1 MKTVPRYITLWS
13 GIIATLILT
22 AASVTAKTITL
33 DDALDIARNHTA
45 RGEMVDGNLEV
56 AEQNYNANRINFYL
70 PEISIKGSAPSYAVD
85 ESYRFFGGAD
95 QKQLY
100 KTRKVNYNSF
110 IELNQS
116 LITGGDIIMTA
127 NLMSNDER
135 YPNTRTGVTPGTNI
149 NEETRQGYFTI
160 SYSQPLL
167 KPSTSKHNL
176 KNTRDDYEIARLAR
190 IEEEMMLKKEV
201 IEAYMGLLQ
210 ASVKQEMYTDKYR
223 SAMLKADIDSV
234 KLDDG
239 VISEEDLLISRSDRL
254 DAELN
259 RFEMETEAIEL
270 KRKLAI
276 LLDFDVEGQFNP
288 VEPEVVAHL
297 EETEKQYC
305 LSSWE
310 NSVPIHKAE
319 LEYDKAR
326 RDAEYKSAGHG
337 LTGELNCNYSTGQGT
352 VETDGIDEDIDTR
365 GWEISLD
372 FTYPLWDG
380 GSSGAEI
387 KSAKLQAEQ
396 ARLEFQREKQNTR
409 AAIINLINQLDV
421 SYRRLEIMRKQVEL
435 AQNRL
440 EIARGRMEDGHI
452 SEITFLESKTDYL
465 DARVK
470 YLEEMETYLLNRAEL
485 DGKYLRD
492 Q

>member
-1 MKTVPRYITLWS
+1 MKTAVRYIIVWI
-13 GIIATLILT
+13 GAIAAIAMTPAT
-22 AASVTAKTITL
+22 ATAKTITL

-45 RGEMVDGNLEV
+45 RGAMVDGNLEV

-70 PEISIKGSAPSYAVD
+70 PEIFIKGAAPAYTVDKSYG
-85 ESYRFFGGAD
+85 FFGGAN
-95 QKQLY
+95 QKLLY
-100 KTRKVNYNSF
+100 EKREVNYNSF

-116 LITGGDIIMTA
+116 LITGGDIVMTA
-127 NLMSNDER
+127 NFMSTDTR
-135 YPNTRTGVTPGTNI
+135 YPNTRDDEAFGI
-149 NEETRQGYFTI
+149 EIKEETRQGNFTV

-167 KPSTSKHNL
+167 KPSTSKHDL
-176 KNTRDDYEIARLAR
+176 KNTRDDFEIAKLTR
-190 IEEEMMLKKEV
+190 IEEETALKKEV

-210 ASVKQEMYTDKYR
+210 ASVKQELYTDKYH
-223 SAMLKADIDSV
+223 SAQLKADIDSV
-234 KLDDG
+234 KLIDG

-259 RFEMETEAIEL
+259 KFEMETEAIEL
-270 KRKLAI
+270 KRELAI
-276 LLDFDVEGQFNP
+276 LLDFDVEGQINP
-288 VEPEVVAHL
+288 TEPEVIAHL
-297 EETEKQYC
+297 EETEKQAF

-310 NSVPIHKAE
+310 NSVPVHKAE
-319 LEYDKAR
+319 LEYSQAK
-326 RDAEYKSAGHG
+326 RDADYKSAGHG
-337 LTGELNCNYSTGQGT
+337 LTGELNANYSTGQGT
-352 VETDGIDEDIDTR
+352 VETDGIDVDIDTR

-409 AAIINLINQLDV
+409 AEIINLINQLDV
-421 SYRRLEIMRKQVEL
+421 SYRRLEIMRKQVDL

-440 EIARGRMEDGHI
+440 DIARGRMNDGHI

-470 YLEEMETYLLNRAEL
+470 YLEEMETYLLNRADL
-485 DGKYLRD
+485 DGKYIIE
-492 Q
+492 